1 MSFKLTPK
9 QASYIRPVLGSIV
22 LIIGLISMVLPFLPL
37 GYIFTLGGIFILS
50 PYIPYLKRLIA
61 YLEKKDKKGRVK
73 KANEK
78 FSEIE
83 KKAEQQFSS
92 HEPNREN
99 TINKNDDEN
108 FT

>member
-1 MSFKLTPK
+1 
-9 QASYIRPVLGSIV
+9 
-22 LIIGLISMVLPFLPL
+22 MVLPFPPI
-37 GYIFTLGGIFILS
+37 GYIFTFGGIYILL

-92 HEPNREN
+92 HEPGHEN
-99 TINKNDDEN
+99 TIEKKDDDY